1 MQGKQSRP
9 AWPLCS
15 ARSFRDPGPSSLVAL
30 PSLGCSC
37 FCISK
42 DGLTAIW
49 IPSSKMNEGKV
60 KWIWAYPLS
69 VCLSVYQP
77 TSLLFLSVPM
87 CSVTQLCLSLWPTP
101 WTAAHQNSSCPGKN
115 TGVGC
120 HFLLQRIFLT
130 QGSNLGLQSVLH
142 WQVDFFYHRSHL
154 RISHYLY
161 LHFYK

>member
-15 ARSFRDPGPSSLVAL
+15 TRSFRDPGPSSLVAL

-60 KWIWAYPLS
+60 RWIWAYPLS
-69 VCLSVYQP
+69 VCLSVY
-77 TSLLFLSVPM
+77 LSTYFPVI
-87 CSVTQLCLSLWPTP
+87 SVCAYVLSHSVVSDSVTP

-120 HFLLQRIFLT
+120 HFLLQRIFPT
-130 QGSNLGLQSVLH
+130 QGSNSGLQSVLN
-142 WQVDFFYHRSHL
+142 WQVDFL
-154 RISHYLY
+154 P
-161 LHFYK
+161 